1 MNPQPLLDPIPG
13 ELPTGKNLRLVPGD
27 ETVAKLQELRSALD
41 QADDPDGVG
50 KAANWP
56 AVVRE
61 CQEALTQKTKD
72 LEIAARLVEGL
83 VRIEGF
89 VGLRDGL
96 ALVREL
102 LDRYWDGLHPGCED
116 GEILPEIR
124 ARWINWLGSANE
136 FIRSVSEIPIARVEG
151 LPALSWFDYE
161 EAQRVD
167 EASVLADQ
175 TRYQELVAAGRIRTD
190 DWRARLEATARD
202 HLLRIFTEIQ
212 DCEREIKALGEAS
225 LKRFGEQEA
234 PHLIRLDG
242 LLSEI
247 REHLERFVAP
257 EAPADDEQGGR
268 VGASVGANPAGVAAG
283 RVASGA
289 IQSRQDALARLGE
302 VAEYFRRV
310 EPHSPMAF
318 LIQRAVRW
326 GGMSFEQLMRDVV
339 KTPDALEKMWETLG
353 IEPKPES

>member
-13 ELPTGKNLRLVPGD
+13 ESPTGKNLRLTAGD
-27 ETVAKLQELRSALD
+27 GTQAKLQELRSALD
-41 QADDPDGVG
+41 KVDDPAGVG

-61 CQEALTQKTKD
+61 CEAVLTQKTKD

-83 VRIEGF
+83 VHTEGF
-89 VGLRDGL
+89 VGMRDGL
-96 ALVREL
+96 RLIREL
-102 LDRYWDGLHPGCED
+102 LDRYWDGLHPGFDE
-116 GEILPEIR
+116 GEILPPIR

-136 FIRSVSEIPIARVEG
+136 FLRAVSEVPITRVEG
-151 LPALSWFDYE
+151 LPALSWFDYQ

-175 TRYQELVAAGRIRTD
+175 SRYQELVAAGKIRTD
-190 DWRARLEATARD
+190 DWRARLGATPPD
-202 HLLRIFTEIQ
+202 HLVRIFGELQ
-212 DCEREIKALGEAS
+212 DCEREIQALGEAC
-225 LKRFGEQEA
+225 LKRFGEEEA
-234 PHLIRLDG
+234 PQLIRLHG
-242 LLSEI
+242 LLGEI
-247 REHLERFVAP
+247 REHLEPFAAP
-257 EAPADDEQGGR
+257 DAPATDEQGGSAAT
-268 VGASVGANPAGVAAG
+268 ASSAGVAAG
-283 RVASGA
+283 RATATGA

-353 IEPKPES
+353 IEPSKSES